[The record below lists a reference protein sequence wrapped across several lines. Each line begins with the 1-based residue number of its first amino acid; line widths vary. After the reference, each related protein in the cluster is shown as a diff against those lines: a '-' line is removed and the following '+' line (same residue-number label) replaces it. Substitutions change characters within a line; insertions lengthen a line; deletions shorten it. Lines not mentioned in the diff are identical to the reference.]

1 MTERS
6 DLGKKLDI
14 ALGGFGMKLNYKRT
28 ILIGFAFLSICAFWQ
43 FYDNEIPKILKY
55 NFNLG
60 ETATGAIMALDNVFA
75 LFMLPFFG
83 ALSDRTDTKFG
94 KRIPYIFIGT
104 VMAITFLTIL
114 IQVARP
120 SGNLVFFIVILLL
133 LLVSMGI
140 YRSPAVSLMPDLT
153 PAPVRSA
160 GNAIINLMG
169 ALGGVFTLV
178 MTILLVKAADNAAD
192 TNYTPLMVSIVIL
205 MAVSI
210 IVLVLTIKEGAIKK
224 QIEKEGGLGSLGEKI
239 EKETKEN
246 ESAGKLPKEVFK
258 SLSFLLL
265 SVAFWY
271 MAYNAVTTA
280 YTRYVE
286 EVWGLKDGSYAT
298 TLLIATVAAV
308 LSYIPIGIISSKIG
322 RKKTIL
328 GGVVIMTICYLVAAF
343 LPHYTSSINIFFALI
358 GIGWAAINVNSYP
371 MVVEMSKSGDIGKYT
386 GTYYTFSMAA
396 QVFTPILS
404 GMLLEY
410 VSYRTLFPY
419 AVVFSCLAFCTM
431 MMVKHGDVKPA
442 KKENILENF
451 DVDD

>member
-1 MTERS
+1 
-6 DLGKKLDI
+6 
-14 ALGGFGMKLNYKRT
+14 MKLNYKRT
-28 ILIGFAFLSICAFWQ
+28 ILLGFAFLSICAFWQ
-43 FYDNEIPKILKY
+43 FYDNEIPKMLKY
-55 NFNLG
+55 NFSLG

-75 LFMLPFFG
+75 LFLLPIFG
-83 ALSDRTDTKFG
+83 ALSDRTNTRLG
-94 KRIPYIFIGT
+94 KRMPYILCGT
-104 VMAITFLTIL
+104 SMAVVFLIVL
-114 IQVARP
+114 IQVAKT
-120 SGNLVFFIVILLL
+120 SGNLIFFIAVLLL

-153 PAPVRSA
+153 PAPLRSA

-178 MTILLVKAADNAAD
+178 MTIFLVKSTDD
-192 TNYTPLMVSIVIL
+192 PSKTNYTPLMFSIVIL
-205 MAVSI
+205 MVVAILIVFVSI
-210 IVLVLTIKEGAIKK
+210 KENKIKSE
-224 QIEKEGGLGSLGEKI
+224 IEKEGGLQSLGEEI
-239 EKETKEN
+239 ENNNIETTSK
-246 ESAGKLPKEVFK
+246 GTKLPRDVFK
-258 SLSFLLL
+258 SLAFLLA
-265 SVAFWY
+265 SVSFWF

-286 EVWGLKDGSYAT
+286 EVWHLTGGGYAKT
-298 TLLIATVAAV
+298 MLIATGAAV
-308 LSYIPIGIISSKIG
+308 LSYIPIGSLSSKIG

-328 GGVVIMTICYLVAAF
+328 SGIALMTVCYLIAAF
-343 LPHYTSSINIFFALI
+343 MALYSPSINIFFALI

-404 GMLLEY
+404 GILLEY

-419 AVVFSCLAFCTM
+419 AVVFSALAFCTM
-431 MMVKHGDVKPA
+431 SMVKHGDVKPP
-442 KKENILENF
+442 KKDKILENF